1 MKKIYAKLPD
11 DAVVIFGGRELKYL
25 RPSIKIAS
33 PKIISDFKNNETWA
47 EFLSDLEKSAPIFI
61 ETRNRL
67 KNYSNYHESVGTT
80 INSLPSDE
88 VLQIRKPTEN

>member
-1 MKKIYAKLPD
+1 MATGNLYSNISKYGLNTNYLIHINKMKKIYAKLPD

-61 ETRNRL
+61 ETL
-67 KNYSNYHESVGTT
+67 
-80 INSLPSDE
+80 ID
-88 VLQIRKPTEN
+88 